1 MVNDLAYYFKELRSL
16 RPDRSIADHFVDV
29 NKMVDLGSGSRRT
42 VDDIMLSHYVC

>member
-29 NKMVDLGSGSRRT
+29 NKTITMPKGAEKEVPDNRPPG
-42 VDDIMLSHYVC
+42 DF